1 MHLRFVHLTIVSIT
15 LCHATVLAQTSDPIA
30 LLPSVESETISN
42 RPRAVVRLPLPV
54 APEVEAAPVGGDL
67 PASDKETVTDSA
79 EIDLEIVRPETKS
92 WVYPGLWRTSEI
104 WDGGFEIGLNG
115 ANGNSDALSLTTG
128 INASRQIGATDL
140 AWDVTYVKTES
151 GDVISQH
158 HAIFNADYQ
167 YRFEDCKYSW
177 FNTSHVV
184 YDEFKAFD
192 LRLSM
197 NSGGGYDFLATERT
211 KLIGRFGAGWS
222 REVNGPDNR
231 FVPEAT
237 FGGNFE
243 QQVTAR
249 QKLKVDLQY
258 LPEWQEFSNYRV
270 VTDAHW
276 KLLLDQESNLHLKI
290 GLVDRY
296 DSTSNGAKPNDLTY
310 SVLLLWKI

>member
-1 MHLRFVHLTIVSIT
+1 MSLRFFHLVIVTVT
-15 LCHATVLAQTSDPIA
+15 LWHSSVLALTSDPIS

-42 RPRAVVRLPLPV
+42 LPSVVVRLPLTAEPDVEV
-54 APEVEAAPVGGDL
+54 APSGEDL
-67 PASDKETVTDSA
+67 PASDKETSTDS
-79 EIDLEIVRPETKS
+79 EGIDLEAVEPDTKS
-92 WVYPGLWRTSEI
+92 WLYPGLWRTSEV

-115 ANGNSDALSLTTG
+115 ADGNSDMLSLTTG
-128 INASRQIGATDL
+128 LNASRKIGPTDL
-140 AWDVTYVKTES
+140 AWDVTYVKTKS
-151 GDVISQH
+151 SDIISQH

-167 YRFEDCKYSW
+167 YRFDESKYSW

-197 NSGGGYDFLATERT
+197 NSGGGYDFFDTERT

-231 FVPEAT
+231 LVPEAT

-249 QKLKVDLQY
+249 QNLKVDLQY
-258 LPEWQEFSNYRV
+258 LPEWGEFANYRV

-276 KLLLDQESNLHLKI
+276 NLLLDQESNLHLKI

-310 SVLLLWKI
+310 SVLLLWEI